1 MISIYALVDPRDDT
15 VHYIGLSKNPAK
27 RYAQHLTP
35 RQRNQAKR
43 EWIQE
48 LLASQLLPKLLI
60 LEEGLSAETAF
71 QREAYWTIHYARAK
85 HPLTN
90 LEKTRTGYPAPPQQ
104 PKRYI
109 RVGKYWQE
117 ATN

>member
-1 MISIYALVDPRDDT
+1 MISVYALVDPRDDT

-27 RYAQHLTP
+27 RYSQHLSS
-35 RQRNQAKR
+35 RQRNQAKKQ
-43 EWIQE
+43 WIQE
-48 LLASQLLPKLLI
+48 LLTSQLLPKLTI
-60 LEEGLSAETAF
+60 LEEVPPDQNAF
-71 QREAYWTIHYARAK
+71 EREAYWTKYYARAR

-90 LEKTRTGYPAPPQQ
+90 LEKTRLGYPAPPPP

-109 RVGKYWQE
+109 RVGKYWKE